1 MTKSYQHLM
10 SIPYKVGQVEWE
22 SVHRIEK
29 DDRMASTRRCKGETT
44 MNLSGSIQDL
54 VQVILAW
61 LTGQGNLFGLL
72 RAWYEVTAGIYPVD
86 DDLAQELVATE
97 A

>member
-1 MTKSYQHLM
+1 
-10 SIPYKVGQVEWE
+10 
-22 SVHRIEK
+22 
-29 DDRMASTRRCKGETT
+29 
-44 MNLSGSIQDL
+44 MNLSGSIQEL

-72 RAWYEVTAGIYPVD
+72 QAWYEITAGIYPVD
-86 DDLAQELVATE
+86 DDLAQGLVAAE